1 MAHHY
6 KSIAT
11 DMNGGC
17 LHSVLQ
23 AMILGPLFAISLFI
37 VMAWQ
42 GIISGIYEPA
52 IGTIPFWALILFTN
66 QFLVF
71 LIYPILILL
80 GSLIFRRLLG
90 PTRKLLHFLAGLI
103 MGLIIYGAL
112 WGLYRYSDGYLMLG
126 LEVYAFPEVKYA
138 PVFML
143 TGGLYFW
150 LMAFSQSKSSLN
162 HY

>member
-23 AMILGPLFAISLFI
+23 AMILGPLFAIGLTI
-37 VMAWQ
+37 VGGWRFLINGFWDTDWVA
-42 GIISGIYEPA
+42 
-52 IGTIPFWALILFTN
+52 IPFWAGLSVMN

-90 PTRKLLHFLAGLI
+90 PTRKLLHFLAGLV
-103 MGLIIYGAL
+103 MGLVIYGAL

-150 LMAFSQSKSSLN
+150 FMAFSQSKSSLN
-162 HY
+162 HS